1 MRHPLVLLVPS
12 LPTLVL
18 DEHRGHRT
26 PMLEA
31 LAGAAEALAH
41 DRPDVV
47 LVLTARWETEGPFA
61 VDVGARHRTLT
72 DYTGLGVEVRYDCSG
87 KPALAKALVAAGHAA
102 GVRVGPA
109 QRGVDSGVTVPMHF
123 LFGRSSGVAV
133 VPLSVADADAAACRA
148 WGAAIATFAARRPE
162 RILFVVGGVLSHDEH
177 AWNFRRNVP
186 ETAALDETVMTA
198 LGDGDWQRLHHVPP
212 HVRERAKPQAGLR
225 HLEVLRG
232 YLGADLRGQV
242 LAYETQP
249 GIGAALVSFAMK
261 GVASDGMPPPPEA
274 TEAAEEAPA
283 DSAGEDAS
291 PE

>member
-1 MRHPLVLLVPS
+1 MRHPLVLLAPS

-31 LAGAAEALAH
+31 LEGAAEAVGH
-41 DRPDVV
+41 HKPDVV
-47 LVLTARWETEGPFA
+47 LVLSARWETEGPFA

-87 KPALAKALVAAGHAA
+87 KPALAKALVAAGHKA

-123 LFGRSSGVAV
+123 LFGRSGVPV
-133 VPLSVADADAAACRA
+133 VPLSVADSDAAACRA
-148 WGAAIATFAARRPE
+148 WGAVIARFAAARPE
-162 RILFVVGGVLSHDEH
+162 RILFLVGGVLSHDEH
-177 AWNFRRNVP
+177 AWNFKRDVP
-186 ETAALDETVMTA
+186 EAAALDERVMGA
-198 LGDGDWQRLHHVPP
+198 LGDGNWNDLHVLPK
-212 HVRERAKPQAGLR
+212 RMLARAKPQASLR

-242 LAYETQP
+242 LAYEAQP
-249 GIGAALVSFAMK
+249 GIGAALVSFAMP
-261 GVASDGMPPPPEA
+261 GVAADAELAHPAAAVEDEGEEPAEA
-274 TEAAEEAPA
+274 
-283 DSAGEDAS
+283 DAS
-291 PE
+291 E

>member
-47 LVLTARWETEGPFA
+47 LVLSARWETEGPFA

-87 KPALAKALVAAGHAA
+87 RPALAKALVEAGHAA

-109 QRGVDSGVTVPMHF
+109 QRGVDSGVSVPMHF
-123 LFGRSSGVAV
+123 LFARSGVPV
-133 VPLSVADADAAACRA
+133 VPLSVADADPAACRA
-148 WGAAIATFAARRPE
+148 WGAVIARFAAARPE

-177 AWNFRRNVP
+177 AWNFKRNVP
-186 ETAALDETVMTA
+186 ETATLDEAVMTA
-198 LGDGDWQRLHHVPP
+198 LGDGDWDALHALP
-212 HVRERAKPQAGLR
+212 RRTLERAKPQAALR

-242 LAYETQP
+242 LAYEAQP
-249 GIGAALVSFAMK
+249 GIGAALVSFSMPA
-261 GVASDGMPPPPEA
+261 VAADAALARPAEA
-274 TEAAEEAPA
+274 EEDAAE
-283 DSAGEDAS
+283 
-291 PE
+291 